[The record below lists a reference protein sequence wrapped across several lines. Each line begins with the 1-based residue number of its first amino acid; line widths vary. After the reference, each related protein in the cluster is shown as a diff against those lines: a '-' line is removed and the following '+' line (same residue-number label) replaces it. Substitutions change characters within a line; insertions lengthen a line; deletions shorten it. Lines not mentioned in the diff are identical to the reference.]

1 MTRTPRGRAC
11 EQAGRRRVQVIPSIG
26 GSLLRSALVRPLALV
41 ATLALGACATSQGSA
56 GAPSP
61 TAAATSAEDEAYA
74 ARAMRLRS
82 AIIARSSWAE
92 MGEGCNP
99 GEMRTFMDTTKAAMG
114 GLDSLVRELER
125 VVVARGV
132 MNPIDTPAGRDLLRT
147 IVLWEAAGPRPRWDT
162 DEPKE
167 RRALATGLTGLV
179 YNPQTRKCESY
190 VDEES
195 VVVILPEGITLPKL
209 SAKNAM
215 EIVAYTGDS
224 SIARARNE
232 YFATA
237 GRAAG
242 DTFGY
247 TRIGPVVLWREWGL
261 VAVNRPLEIRN
272 GGEVTQTTAA
282 GGATYLFRRVGGEWR
297 LFMIVRTWA

>member
-1 MTRTPRGRAC
+1 M
-11 EQAGRRRVQVIPSIG
+11 
-26 GSLLRSALVRPLALV
+26 RSALVRPLALV

-61 TAAATSAEDEAYA
+61 AAAPASAEDEAYG
-74 ARAMRLRS
+74 ARAMQLRS

-92 MGEGCNP
+92 MGEACNP
-99 GEMRTFMDTTKAAMG
+99 GEMRTFMDTAKAAMG

-147 IVLWEAAGPRPRWDT
+147 VVLWEAAGPRPRWDS
-162 DEPKE
+162 DEKQE
-167 RRALATGLTGLV
+167 RRALATGLTGQV
-179 YNPQTRKCESY
+179 FNPQTRKCDSY
-190 VDEES
+190 VDEEA
-195 VVVILPEGITLPKL
+195 VVVVLPEGIMLPKL
-209 SAKNAM
+209 EAKGAM

-224 SIARARNE
+224 SVARARND
-232 YFATA
+232 FFSSR
-237 GRAAG
+237 GRNDGA
-242 DTFGY
+242 TFGY

-261 VAVNRPLEIRN
+261 VVVNRPLEIRN
-272 GGEVTQTTAA
+272 GAELTQTTAA